1 MNKILATLVAVATL
15 LVVSIAA
22 PSSIEAR
29 ASRLQ
34 MTVYNAAD
42 VAEDMDG
49 TEPWNGVPDGASIC
63 TRRIIRAIN
72 FDWEEGSNVV
82 LPRCGEDKV
91 FIHITGTITA
101 PRSGNY
107 NFYAISDDGIRLSI
121 GQTLVLDDW
130 SDQGPDYDRPYNADG
145 QFRMLGGRA
154 YAIDLWWYENGG
166 GAVLKLLAGSTE
178 TNEKAVPS
186 TWFR

>member
-15 LVVSIAA
+15 LIVSIAA
-22 PSSIEAR
+22 PSSTEAR
-29 ASRLQ
+29 TSRLQ

-42 VAEDMDG
+42 VAEDLVSY
-49 TEPWNGVPDGASIC
+49 EPWNGVPDGASIC
-63 TRRIIRAIN
+63 TRRFIRDIN
-72 FDWEEGSNVV
+72 FAWGWDDVV

-121 GQTLVLDDW
+121 GKTLVLDDW
-130 SDQGPDYDRPYNADG
+130 ELQGDIGDRPYNADG
-145 QFRMLGGRA
+145 QVRLLGGRA
-154 YAIDLWWYENGG
+154 YAIDLWWYENEG

-178 TNEKAVPS
+178 TNEKVVPS

>member
-1 MNKILATLVAVATL
+1 MNKILATLVTVATL

-42 VAEDMDG
+42 VAEDMVSY
-49 TEPWNGVPDGASIC
+49 EPWNGIPDGASIC
-63 TRRIIRAIN
+63 TRRFISNIN
-72 FDWEEGSNVV
+72 FAWGEGDVV

-91 FIHITGTITA
+91 FIRITGTITA

-121 GQTLVLDDW
+121 GKTLVLDDW
-130 SDQGPDYDRPYNADG
+130 EDQPDSNEPPYNADG

-154 YAIDLWWYENGG
+154 YAIDLWWYENEG

-178 TNEKAVPS
+178 TNEKVVPS

>member
-1 MNKILATLVAVATL
+1 MNKILATLVAAATL

-42 VAEDMDG
+42 VAEDMVSY
-49 TEPWNGVPDGASIC
+49 EPWNGVPDGASIC
-63 TRRIIRAIN
+63 TRRFIRDIN
-72 FDWEEGSNVV
+72 FAWGWDDVV

-121 GQTLVLDDW
+121 GKTLVFNDW
-130 SDQGPDYDRPYNADG
+130 EEQGDSNEPPYNADG
-145 QFRMLGGRA
+145 QVKMLRGRA

-178 TNEKAVPS
+178 TNEKVVPS